1 MVYKF
6 LEYRYLDFCT
16 IDFIEESINEREFVN
31 YLNISLKN
39 ESLVEDLKGLLNSFK
54 EKVQDIFYT
63 FLVKA
68 YEIGFDI
75 FNKLSIF
82 LKWLIGT
89 IKKFQT
95 QNPVLYKIILITTIT
110 MIVLIVTSASAHAQN
125 NGQQIPISKINM
137 AIGWLDYIKQDG
149 SQDSLELNK
158 AIAHLIDIRDGKID
172 MPNLGQKATQ
182 TADAALRTVDKI
194 IQQEKTQAQDDKFYR
209 FCVSL
214 IEKGQSYIQAIY
226 SKSHG
231 QESIK
236 LLSK

>member
-6 LEYRYLDFCT
+6 LEYRNLDSCT
-16 IDFIEESINEREFVN
+16 INFIEDSINEKEFID
-31 YLNISLKN
+31 YLNVNFNN
-39 ESLVEDLKGLLNSFK
+39 ESLVGDIKGLLNSFK

-68 YEIGFDI
+68 YEVGFEI

-82 LKWLIGT
+82 LKWLFSS
-89 IKKFQT
+89 IKKFKT
-95 QNPVLYKIILITTIT
+95 KHPVLYKIILITIIT
-110 MIVLIVTSASAHAQN
+110 MIILIVTSASVHAQN
-125 NGQQIPISKINM
+125 TGQKVPVPKINM

-172 MPNLGQKATQ
+172 MPNLGQKAIQ
-182 TADAALRTVDKI
+182 TAEAALRTVDKI
-194 IQQEKTQAQDDKFYR
+194 IEQEKTQTQDDKFYR
-209 FCVSL
+209 FCVTL
-214 IEKGQSYIQAIY
+214 IEKGQTYIQAIY
-226 SKSHG
+226 SKADG